1 MRRVLVPVCACA
13 LLAGC
18 AEWFEG
24 PVQPP
29 LPGERIP
36 VLSLERKIDPD
47 PRLADIK
54 VALPRP
60 EVNAE
65 WPQPGGLPDHAMQHP
80 EARGRLDRLWQASV
94 GRGGSSDSQLLAQP
108 VVADGR
114 VYTLDVRADARAFDA
129 ETGRELWRRSL
140 APREDDEGI
149 LGGGIAFS
157 RGRVFATTGFG
168 AVIALD
174 AATGEEVWR
183 RHVSGPMRAGPTVF
197 GDRIFVVTIA
207 NQVHALST
215 DDGRVLWSSTGIGET
230 AGLLGGASPAADL
243 DVVIVPFSSGELT
256 AMRMENG
263 RTIWTESLTAVRQTD
278 PVSALAH
285 IRGHPVIDR
294 GRVIAVSHSGRM
306 VAIDLR
312 SGNRIWEQAIGGTH
326 MPWVA
331 GDYIFVVSNSGE
343 LACLSRQDGG
353 VRWVKPMQRYGDE
366 ERKRDPIT
374 WAGPVL
380 VGDRL
385 LVAGSNGEVWSFS
398 PYSGESL
405 GRIRLSGPIYL
416 QPVVAN
422 ETVYILTDDARLIA
436 LR

>member
-1 MRRVLVPVCACA
+1 MRRFLALACLCVL
-13 LLAGC
+13 LSGC
-18 AEWFEG
+18 ADWFEG
-24 PVQPP
+24 PQAPP

-36 VLSLERKIDPD
+36 VLTLDRKIDPD
-47 PRLADIK
+47 PRMADVK

-60 EVNAE
+60 EVNPE
-65 WPQPGGLPDHAMQHP
+65 WPQPGGLPSHAMQHP
-80 EARGRLDRLWQASV
+80 EATGRLERVWDVGV

-108 VVADGR
+108 VIADGR
-114 VYTLDVRADARAFDA
+114 VYTLDVRAEARAFDA
-129 ETGRELWRRSL
+129 ATGREIWRRGL

-157 RGRVFATTGFG
+157 RGRLVASTGFG
-168 AVIALD
+168 AVVALD

-183 RHVSGPMRAGPTVF
+183 RSVSGPMRAGPTIY
-197 GDRIFVVTIA
+197 GDRVFVVTIA
-207 NQVHALST
+207 NQVHALSM
-215 DDGRVLWSSTGIGET
+215 DDGRVLWSSAGIGET
-230 AGLLGGASPAADL
+230 AGLLGGAAPAADA
-243 DVVIVPFSSGELT
+243 DVVIAPFSSGEMT
-256 AMRMENG
+256 ALRMENG
-263 RTIWTESLTAVRQTD
+263 RTIWTESLTAVRATD
-278 PVSALAH
+278 PVSALSH

-306 VAIDLR
+306 VAVDLR
-312 SGNRIWEQAIGGTH
+312 TGNRIWEQAIGGTY

-331 GDYIFVVSNSGE
+331 GDYIFVVSNNGE
-343 LACLSRQDGG
+343 LACVSRLDGR
-353 VRWVKPMQRYGDE
+353 VRWVQPMQRYENE

-385 LVAGSNGEVWSFS
+385 IVAGSNGEVWSYS
-398 PYSGESL
+398 PYTGEAL

-416 QPVVAN
+416 QPAVAN
-422 ETVYILTDDARLIA
+422 ETVYILTDRAQLIA